1 VVKLT
6 AGAGALAITAE
17 ADANNGKELITYE
30 GTAAGAWAFNV
41 HYLLDGL
48 KAMRGHEAV
57 LLSANSATTPVTLQ
71 PADKT
76 GMTCLVMPVQ
86 IRE

>member
-1 VVKLT
+1 
-6 AGAGALAITAE
+6 
-17 ADANNGKELITYE
+17 
-30 GTAAGAWAFNV
+30 
-41 HYLLDGL
+41 
-48 KAMRGHEAV
+48 MRGNEAV

-76 GMTCLVMPVQ
+76 GMTYLVMPVQ